1 MSGKKNKANEDTFLD
16 KEIRTCVN
24 SLREFNQMLTAKVE
38 KVIIANGVINLYPEG
53 SADRQK
59 AVADAAKA
67 KSSMVNTL
75 ANYDNLYAVL
85 RRLLAVNDERNTT
98 TYWTIDRWSESHEIV
113 ENTYR
118 NFYRK

>member
-75 ANYDNLYAVL
+75 ANYDNLYAIL

>member
-1 MSGKKNKANEDTFLD
+1 MFGKKNKANEDTFLD
-16 KEIRTCVN
+16 KEIRSCVV
-24 SLREFNQMLTAKVE
+24 SLLEFNQMLIAKVE